1 MARRKKSSLPMNAT
15 DVANIAKSNPYI
27 QQILND
33 AKLRKSVQTAVTS
46 YKKAYGRV
54 ANGKVNPQKLLEDKK
69 LHADVARGLGASRD
83 AAIIVVNVSRK
94 PRRGRKRTSKVMVV
108 VIGGGVALAASEK
121 LRSKLLDLLFGAEEE
136 FQYTPPVNSASSEST
151 TTVGGAA

>member
-94 PRRGRKRTSKVMVV
+94 PRRGRKRTSKVMIV

>member
-54 ANGKVNPQKLLEDKK
+54 SNGKVNPQKLLEDKK

-94 PRRGRKRTSKVMVV
+94 PRRGRKRTSKVMIV